1 MQSAAAHLL
10 GERLGPGAPPL
21 FISVPGRVNLIGEHI
36 DYHDLP
42 VLPMAIQRRIVI
54 AFRRG
59 PGARIRAFSREYGQR
74 EFDWTPRLEA
84 GPPGDWSNYLKAAA
98 QAVASRWGVACGID
112 AAVVSD
118 LPAAAGLSS
127 STALLTGFALAL
139 LKANGIRA
147 GFEELMDILP
157 EGEQFVGTRG
167 GGMDH
172 AAVLA
177 GQAGAALLVRFAPA
191 SASPVPVPRGW
202 AFLIAHSLTSAEKSG
217 AVRAEY
223 NARRTAGTHG
233 LKVLGFASYRE
244 AIQRHS
250 FAELTELATRRL
262 EGDEQRCFLHVAGE
276 AFRVQRAAAALEA
289 GDAGAFGQALNES
302 HDSLRDLLR
311 VSCPALDQIVEAAR
325 ASGALGARLTGA
337 GFGGCAVVFCKAP
350 DRDRV
355 AAGMIERFY
364 SRKQGFDPA
373 SHLIAAE
380 PSAGALHV

>member
-1 MQSAAAHLL
+1 MQNAAAHLL

-21 FISVPGRVNLIGEHI
+21 FVSVPGRVNLIGEHI

-59 PGARIRAFSREYGQR
+59 SGALIRVFSREYGER
-74 EFDWTPRLEA
+74 EFEWTPRLEA
-84 GPPGDWSNYLKAAA
+84 GPSGDWSNYLKAAA
-98 QAVASRWGVACGID
+98 QAVASRWGVAGGID

-139 LKANGIRA
+139 LEGNNIRA
-147 GFEELMDILP
+147 SFEELMDILP

-172 AAVLA
+172 AAVLG
-177 GQAGAALLVRFAPA
+177 GQAGSALLVHFAPV
-191 SASPVPVPRGW
+191 SASPVPVPADW
-202 AFLIAHSLTSAEKSG
+202 AFLIAHSMTKAEKSG

-223 NARRTAGTHG
+223 NARRTAGTLG
-233 LKVLGFASYRE
+233 LKLLGFGSYRE
-244 AIQRHS
+244 AVERHS
-250 FAELTELATRRL
+250 FAELTELASARL

-276 AFRVQRAAAALEA
+276 AFRVQGAVAALRS

-302 HDSLRDLLR
+302 HESLRDLLR
-311 VSCPALDQIVEAAR
+311 VSCPALDELVAATR

-337 GFGGCAVVFCKAP
+337 GFGGCAVVFCKAE
-350 DRDRV
+350 DRERV
-355 AAGMIERFY
+355 AAGIVERYY
-364 SRKQGFDPA
+364 SGKPGFDPGND
-373 SHLIAAE
+373 LIAAE
-380 PSAGALHV
+380 PSPGALHA